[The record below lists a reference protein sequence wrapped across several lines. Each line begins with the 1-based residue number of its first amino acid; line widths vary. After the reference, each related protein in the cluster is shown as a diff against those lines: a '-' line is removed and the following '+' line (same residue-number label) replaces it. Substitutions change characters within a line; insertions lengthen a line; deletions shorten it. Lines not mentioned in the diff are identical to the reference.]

1 MHLNSK
7 IFSYPPH
14 KDFFFMS
21 LAVVG
26 FIFRSIN
33 YGIYD
38 PFKVLGY
45 ILYLIP
51 FLPIFYVLI
60 SKVL

>member
-1 MHLNSK
+1 
-7 IFSYPPH
+7 
-14 KDFFFMS
+14 MS